1 MINIRHFITA
11 AALTLCSLQLLA
23 MNDRKPDFAF
33 PAKVAANA
41 ETSLD
46 QALKSEN
53 FKEVVRQFINMQLA
67 RTAIDPDS
75 VKGAISMA
83 DSITPMISDR
93 PCHAL
98 MLMLT
103 ARIYADFYVADEWV
117 YNERHLPASPLP
129 DDISEW
135 SGEQFKAE
143 IDRLITEAMADPG
156 MLSDEPTRSYSGI
169 ISADRRQLVYYP
181 TLLDFMAA
189 QAISLYESTGFPD
202 KARGLL
208 EEITRRSAQ
217 GSAPYVMART
227 RLIQSEDL
235 PEESYQ
241 SRQKILYTRLRE
253 LYDNTYGQQ
262 HCIPL
267 VAISQLSTDIVDA
280 SWLYGELRKAIAEYP
295 AFYNVNSL
303 KNALHQLEVRS
314 VRLDCR
320 EVCAPG
326 DVLNV
331 TVRSFNVSD
340 AKIALYRL
348 PDMFMFDRYYQLKA
362 GSAAKLIRT
371 TDVNFSGQIPFRAD
385 AEVALRPDLPG
396 YYIVVPIV
404 NGVSPYGKSYQVI
417 HCTGLATGLISLV
430 DRSAMVVNPLSGQ
443 PVGDATLSIYNQRS
457 RNAQKTPIQTVSTG
471 SDGISPLDTSRLS
484 GYGYMLAAKKG
495 SDSYAIPINLYP
507 EYSSANSVTSLQGFT
522 DLALYRP
529 GDEVKWMGVAYEATA
544 KGRKALP
551 DRHISVSMTDVNRQ
565 TVDTITVTTDR
576 FGRIHGSFA
585 IPKGQLTGRY
595 SIQFKTDDRFIGT
608 VGFEVSD
615 YKLPTFKVEITAVA
629 NDTPVKGAVTVSGN
643 AMTYAG
649 MPLAGAAVKVS
660 ASEIGWAWWRSANG
674 QSFFTSPDTVTD
686 EQGRFNVVIPA
697 SALSAPDL
705 RHQLLSATATVTSAT
720 SESQTASKVFTLGL
734 PYYIA
739 ANIPADIDAE
749 KPVDF
754 NARITGPDGKQ
765 ITDTLTWEA
774 LRDSVVAA
782 SGQFASDR
790 PVALSSVPSGVYT
803 LRISLPGKDCK
814 PLTMENVAIYRL
826 SDPMPP
832 RDELLWTPV
841 VEYKAGEDIIVGTGN
856 GTTNILLTCWT
867 SDSIISRRWLSL
879 EGGIHRLPI
888 AMPDGL
894 EKMTVTIMT
903 TRDYKSAVKN
913 INVSRPTPPKGL
925 RIVLDTF
932 RDRVV
937 PGSEERWTI
946 RVVPADTTLTPEE
959 TAVIVDM
966 YNAALDRLAPH
977 SLSMNLSSVGSRYL
991 SVRTPNTGNEVT
1003 SMAETDFRWLPGR
1016 EIGAPAF
1023 NTYGRSFYEVPQ
1035 SYEMAEAV
1043 PRAAGMSRSVIMKS
1057 AATNRVY
1064 MAAKDEMADN
1074 AVEEEVAEDASAD
1087 GGASVAGNETAEPS
1101 QNIEYRPS
1109 EIALA
1114 MFHPML
1120 VTDNDGQLALTFTV
1134 PDANTTWR
1142 FIATGFNNSMEYA
1155 TESRDI
1161 VASKRVMVTPNAP
1174 RFLRNGDKAT
1184 VGIAVFNNS
1193 DAQVKADV
1201 TAEWF
1206 DPATGLTIGRRSQTV
1221 NIPPML
1227 STDLTTGIDVPVEG
1241 QMLGLRV
1248 SAVTPEGSDGQQNV
1262 IPLLPAD
1269 VAVVESNNFYLAP
1282 SDSIKSIELPKGA
1295 KDMKMTLTYCD
1306 NPLWYVVTS
1315 LPGMQTPDFK
1325 TAPYAASSLF
1335 STVVAR
1341 EIMKRYPE
1349 VAKAVKYWSESA
1361 DRDSTLT
1368 SMLERNTDLKTLLLK
1383 ATPWQQDAMSDTE
1396 RMQRLALLFD
1406 RTQTDAAYRS
1416 SLELLEKLQQ
1426 SDGGMAWNTYYL
1438 RSSEWTTN
1446 WVAAVL
1452 GELNRIGY
1460 FPADDTRLKSIY
1472 HKALGY
1478 LQNEAVKHSR
1488 RDKGYTD
1495 ILFAMLVSAAP
1506 DFILSADGRLIVDR
1520 AVQYTVGHWKELDV
1534 PAKIEA
1540 ALLLISQ
1547 RRKAV
1552 ASEIMRSV
1560 SEYAVRK
1567 PQLGMWWP
1575 SVGNSYYQSG
1585 DVLMSARALL
1595 AYSLLDPES
1604 PQIEPIRQGIII
1616 QKQAMNWGD
1625 APAVSHIVASL
1636 LASSPAWVEKA
1647 GSITVKIDKKD
1658 IAVTPEAYTGS
1669 LRTSLPVKGRSL
1681 TISRTGQT
1689 PAWGAI
1695 VSRYTAVPSDIKATP
1710 CEGLSI
1716 EKRLLRMA
1724 PDGSWADTATLIAGD
1739 RVKVVLTVK
1748 AARDIDYMAITD
1760 QRAACLEPVKQLPEP
1775 IWSEGICFYRENL
1788 DAETR
1793 IFIDRLPKGTYQLT
1807 YEMWV
1812 NNVGNFASGIATAQ
1826 SQYAPELTAHSSG
1839 SRLSV
1844 EAGK

>member
-53 FKEVVRQFINMQLA
+53 FKEVVRQFINLQLA

-83 DSITPMISDR
+83 DSITPLISDG

-262 HCIPL
+262 RCIPL

-326 DVLNV
+326 DVLKV

-371 TDVNFSGQIPFRAD
+371 TDVKFSGQIPFRAD

-396 YYIVVPIV
+396 YYIVVPM

-471 SDGISPLDTSRLS
+471 SDGITPLDTSHLS
-484 GYGYMLAAKKG
+484 GYGYILAAKKG
-495 SDSYAIPINLYP
+495 SDSFSIPINLYP
-507 EYSSANSVTSLQGFT
+507 EYSSENSITSLQGFT
-522 DLALYRP
+522 DLALYHP
-529 GDEVKWMGVAYEATA
+529 GDEVQWMGVVYEATA
-544 KGRKALP
+544 KGRRALP
-551 DRHISVSMTDVNRQ
+551 DRQITVSMTDVNSQ
-565 TVDTITVTTDR
+565 EIDTLTVTTDR
-576 FGRIHGSFA
+576 FGRIHGSFTV
-585 IPKGQLTGRY
+585 PKGQLTGRHTLLFESSDNIY
-595 SIQFKTDDRFIGT
+595 IGT

-649 MPLAGAAVKVS
+649 MPLAGATVKVS

-674 QSFFTSPDTVTD
+674 QSFYTSPDTVTD
-686 EQGRFNVVIPA
+686 EQGRFDVVIPV

-720 SESQTASKVFTLGL
+720 AESQTSSKVFTLGL

-749 KPVDF
+749 KPTDF

-814 PLTMENVAIYRL
+814 PLTMEDVAIYRL

-841 VEYKAGEDIIVGTGN
+841 MAYKVGEDIIVGTGK
-856 GTTNILLTCWT
+856 GTTNLLLTCWT
-867 SDSIISRRWLSL
+867 SDSIISRRWISM

-903 TRDYKSAVKN
+903 TRDYRSAVKN
-913 INVSRPTPPKGL
+913 ITVSRPTPPNGL
-925 RIVLDTF
+925 RIILDTF

-937 PGSEERWTI
+937 PGSEERWTL
-946 RVVPADTTLTPEE
+946 RVVPADSTRSPQP

-991 SVRTPNTGNEVT
+991 SVRTPDTGNEVT
-1003 SMAETDFRWLPGR
+1003 SMVESDFRWLPGR

-1023 NTYGRSFYEVPQ
+1023 NTYGRSFYEVPR
-1035 SYEMAEAV
+1035 SYEMAEV
-1043 PRAAGMSRSVIMKS
+1043 MPRAGMSRSVMMKS

-1087 GGASVAGNETAEPS
+1087 GGADVAGNEAAEQA
-1101 QNIEYRPS
+1101 QNVEYRPS

-1120 VTDNDGQLALTFTV
+1120 VTDSDGRLALTFTV
-1134 PDANTTWR
+1134 PDANTTWH
-1142 FIATGFNNSMEYA
+1142 FIATGFNTSMENA

-1161 VASKRVMVTPNAP
+1161 VAAKRVMVTPNAP
-1174 RFLRNGDKAT
+1174 RFLRNGDKTA

-1193 DAQVKADV
+1193 DAQVKAYV

-1206 DPATGLTIGRRSQTV
+1206 DPATGLTIGRESQTV
-1221 NIPPML
+1221 NIQPMM
-1227 STDLTTGIDVPVEG
+1227 SADLTTCIDVPVEG

-1248 SAVTPEGSDGQQNV
+1248 RAVTPNGSDGQQNV

-1269 VAVVESNNFYLAP
+1269 VAVVESDNFYLAP

-1315 LPGMQTPDFK
+1315 LPGMQTPEFK
-1325 TAPYAASSLF
+1325 SAPDAASSIF
-1335 STVVAR
+1335 STVVAT

-1349 VAKAVKYWSESA
+1349 VAKAVKHWSESA

-1368 SMLERNTDLKTLLLK
+1368 SMLERNADLKTLLLK
-1383 ATPWQQDAMSDTE
+1383 ATPWQQEAMSDTE

-1406 RTQTDAAYRS
+1406 RTQTEAAYRS

-1426 SDGGMAWNTYYL
+1426 SDGGMAWNTYYP

-1534 PAKIEA
+1534 TAKIEA

-1604 PQIEPIRQGIII
+1604 PQIEPIRQWIII

-1636 LASSPAWVEKA
+1636 LASSPVWVEKA

-1724 PDGSWADTATLIAGD
+1724 PDGSWADAATLIAGD

-1748 AARDIDYMAITD
+1748 TARNIDYMAITD
-1760 QRAACLEPVKQLPEP
+1760 QRAACLEPVEQLPEP

>member
-1 MINIRHFITA
+1 MINIRQIITA
-11 AALTLCSLQLLA
+11 AALMLCSLQILA

-33 PAKVAANA
+33 PAQVAANA
-41 ETSLD
+41 ETNLD
-46 QALKSEN
+46 KALKSSD
-53 FKEVVRQFINMQLA
+53 FKEAIHQFINLQLA
-67 RTAIDPDS
+67 RTAIDADS
-75 VKGAISMA
+75 IKKAIAMA
-83 DSITPMISDR
+83 DSITPLITDP
-93 PCHAL
+93 PCHAI
-98 MLMLT
+98 MYMLT
-103 ARIYADFYVADEWV
+103 SRMYADYYSDDRWMFDLRE
-117 YNERHLPASPLP
+117 LPLTPLP

-143 IDRLITEAMADPG
+143 IDRLITEAMADPK

-189 QAISLYESTGFPD
+189 QAISLYESTGSPSSPR
-202 KARGLL
+202 ALL
-208 EEITRRSAQ
+208 EEITRRSEP

-235 PEESYQ
+235 PAESYQ
-241 SRQKILYTRLRE
+241 SRQKTLYDRLRE
-253 LYDNTYGQQ
+253 LYNNTTGQQ
-262 HCIPL
+262 RCIPL
-267 VAISQLSTDIVDA
+267 AAISQLSADIVDA
-280 SWLYGELRKAIAEYP
+280 PWLYGELRKAIADYP
-295 AFYNVNSL
+295 SFYNINSL

-314 VRLDCR
+314 VRLDSR

-326 DVLNV
+326 DVLKV
-331 TVRSFNVSD
+331 TVHSFNVSD

-348 PDMFMFDRYYQLKA
+348 PDMFMFDRYYQLKS

-371 TDVNFSGQIPFRAD
+371 VDVKFSGKVPFRAD

-404 NGVSPYGKSYQVI
+404 RGISHYGKSYNVI
-417 HCTGLATGLISLV
+417 HCTGLATGLLSLT
-430 DRSAMVVNPLSGQ
+430 DKSAIVVNPLSGA
-443 PVGDATLSIYNQRS
+443 PVSDVTLGIYNQRN
-457 RNAQKTPIQTVSTG
+457 RNAQQTPIQTASTG
-471 SDGISPLDTSRLS
+471 SDGISPLDTSSLN
-484 GYGYMLAAKKG
+484 GYGYMLAAQKG

-507 EYSSANSVTSLQGFT
+507 EHRNENSVTSLQGFT

-544 KGRKALP
+544 KGRKVIP
-551 DRHISVSMTDVNRQ
+551 DRQISVSMTDVNSQ
-565 TVDTITVTTDR
+565 TVDTVTLTTDR
-576 FGRIHGSFA
+576 FGRVNGAFV
-585 IPKGQLTGRY
+585 IPKGQLTGHY
-595 SIQFKTDDRFIGT
+595 SIQFKSEGKFIGA

-674 QSFFTSPDTVTD
+674 QNFYTSPDTVTD
-686 EQGRFNVVIPA
+686 EHGHFDVVIPA

-720 SESQTASKVFTLGL
+720 AESQTASKVFTLGL

-749 KPVDF
+749 KPTDF

-790 PVALSSVPSGVYT
+790 SVSLSSVPSGVYT
-803 LRISLPGKDCK
+803 LRISLPGKDCR
-814 PLTMENVAIYRL
+814 PMTMENVAIYRL

-841 VEYKAGEDIIVGTGN
+841 MAYKAGEEIIVGTGK

-879 EGGIHRLPI
+879 EGGIHRLPV

-903 TRDYKSAVKN
+903 THDYKSAVKN

-925 RIVLDTF
+925 RIMLDTF

-937 PGSEERWTI
+937 PGSEERWTL
-946 RVVPADTTLTPEE
+946 RVVPADSTRSPQP

-966 YNAALDRLAPH
+966 YNAALDRLTPH
-977 SLSMNLSSVGSRYL
+977 SLSMHLNSVGNRYL
-991 SVRTPNTGNEVT
+991 SVRTPATGNEVT
-1003 SMAETDFRWLPGR
+1003 SMVESDFRWLPGR

-1023 NTYGRSFYEVPQ
+1023 NTYGRSFYEIPRL
-1035 SYEMAEAV
+1035 YEMAEV
-1043 PRAAGMSRSVIMKS
+1043 MPRAGMSRSVMMKS
-1057 AATNRVY
+1057 SATNRLY

-1087 GGASVAGNETAEPS
+1087 GGAAVAGNDAAEQA

-1120 VTDNDGQLALTFTV
+1120 VTDNDGRLALTFTV

-1142 FIATGFNNSMEYA
+1142 FIATGFNTSMENA

-1161 VASKRVMVTPNAP
+1161 VAAKRVMVTPNAP
-1174 RFLRNGDKAT
+1174 RFLRNGDKTA

-1193 DAQVKADV
+1193 DTPVKADV

-1206 DPATGLTIGRRSQTV
+1206 DPVTGQTVGRESQTV
-1221 NIPPML
+1221 NIQPML
-1227 STDLTTGIDVPVEG
+1227 SSDITTHITVPAEG

-1248 SAVTPEGSDGQQNV
+1248 RAVTPDGSDGQQNI

-1269 VAVVESNNFYLAP
+1269 VAVVESDNFYLAP
-1282 SDSIKSIELPKGA
+1282 SDSIKSVELPKAA

-1306 NPLWYVVTS
+1306 NPLWYVITS
-1315 LPGMQTPDFK
+1315 LPGMQTPEFK
-1325 TAPYAASSLF
+1325 SAPDAASSIF

-1341 EIMKRYPE
+1341 EIIKRYPE

-1368 SMLERNTDLKTLLLK
+1368 SMLERNADLKTLLLK
-1383 ATPWQQDAMSDTE
+1383 ATPWQQEAMSDTE

-1426 SDGGMAWNTYYL
+1426 SDGGMAWNTYYP
-1438 RSSEWTTN
+1438 RSSEWATE

-1460 FPADDTRLKSIY
+1460 FPADDTRLESIY
-1472 HKALGY
+1472 HKVLGY
-1478 LQNEAVKHSR
+1478 LQDEAVKRSR
-1488 RDKGYTD
+1488 RDKDYTD

-1506 DFILSADGRLIVDR
+1506 DFTLSADGRLIVDR

-1534 PAKIEA
+1534 PAKIEG

-1547 RRKAV
+1547 RHKAV

-1575 SVGNSYYQSG
+1575 SVGNSYFPSG

-1604 PQIEPIRQGIII
+1604 PQIEPIRQWIII

-1647 GSITVKIDKKD
+1647 GSITVQIDKKD

-1669 LRTSLPVKGRSL
+1669 LRVSLPVKGRSL
-1681 TISRTGQT
+1681 TISRSGHT
-1689 PAWGAI
+1689 PAWGAV
-1695 VSRYTAVPSDIKATP
+1695 VSRYTAVPSDIKAMA

-1716 EKRLLRMA
+1716 EKRLLRLT
-1724 PDGSWADTATLIAGD
+1724 PDGSWADASTLKAGD

-1748 AARDIDYMAITD
+1748 ASREIDYMAIND
-1760 QRAACLEPVKQLPEP
+1760 QRAACLEPVEQLPEP

-1793 IFIDRLPKGTYQLT
+1793 IFIDRLPKGTYQLA

-1812 NNVGNFASGIATAQ
+1812 NNAGSFASGIATAQ

-1839 SRLSV
+1839 SRLVV

>member
-1 MINIRHFITA
+1 MINIRQFITA

-33 PAKVAANA
+33 PAQVAANA
-41 ETSLD
+41 ETNLD
-46 QALKSEN
+46 KALKSSD
-53 FKEVVRQFINMQLA
+53 FKEAIHQFINLQLA

-75 VKGAISMA
+75 IKKAIAMA
-83 DSITPMISDR
+83 DSITPLITDPHCNAIMY
-93 PCHAL
+93 
-98 MLMLT
+98 MLT
-103 ARIYADFYVADEWV
+103 ARMYADYYSDDRWMFDSRE
-117 YNERHLPASPLP
+117 LPLAPLP

-143 IDRLITEAMADPG
+143 IDRLITKAMADPG
-156 MLSDEPTRSYSGI
+156 MLSDEPTRSYSDI

-189 QAISLYESTGFPD
+189 QAISLYESTGSPA

-208 EEITRRSAQ
+208 EEITRRSEQ

-253 LYDNTYGQQ
+253 LYDNTDGQQ
-262 HCIPL
+262 RCIPL
-267 VAISQLSTDIVDA
+267 VAISQISPDIVDA

-295 AFYNVNSL
+295 AFYNINSL

-314 VRLDCR
+314 VRIDCR

-326 DVLNV
+326 DVLKV

-340 AKIALYRL
+340 ARIALYRL
-348 PDMFMFDRYYQLKA
+348 PDMFMFDRYYQLES

-371 TDVNFSGQIPFRAD
+371 IDVKFSGKIPFRDD
-385 AEVALRPDLPG
+385 AEVSLRPDLPG
-396 YYIVVPIV
+396 YYVVVPIV
-404 NGVSPYGKSYQVI
+404 NGVSHYGKSYQVI
-417 HCTGLATGLISLV
+417 HCTGLATGLLSLT
-430 DRSAMVVNPLSGQ
+430 DKSAIVVNPLSGA
-443 PVGDATLSIYNQRS
+443 PVSDVTLGIYNQRN
-457 RNAQKTPIQTVSTG
+457 RNAKQTPVQTASTG
-471 SDGISPLDTSRLS
+471 SDGISPLDTSRLN

-507 EYSSANSVTSLQGFT
+507 EHRRENSVTSLEGFT
-522 DLALYRP
+522 DMALYRP

-544 KGRKALP
+544 EGRKVIP
-551 DRHISVSMTDVNRQ
+551 DRQISVSMTDVNSQ
-565 TVDTITVTTDR
+565 TVDTVTLTTDS
-576 FGRIHGSFA
+576 FGRVHGAFV
-585 IPKGQLTGRY
+585 IPKGQLTGHY
-595 SIQFKTDDRFIGT
+595 SILFNSEEIFIGS

-649 MPLAGAAVKVS
+649 MPLAGANVKVS

-674 QSFFTSPDTVTD
+674 QSFYTSPDTVTD
-686 EQGRFNVVIPA
+686 EQGRFDVIIPA

-720 SESQTASKVFTLGL
+720 YESQTDSKVFTLGL

-749 KPVDF
+749 KSVDF

-765 ITDTLTWEA
+765 INDTLTWEA

-790 PVALSSVPSGVYT
+790 SVSLSSVPSGVYT

-826 SDPMPP
+826 SDPMTT

-841 VEYKAGEDIIVGTGN
+841 MAYKAGEDIIVGTRK
-856 GTTNILLTCWT
+856 GTTNLLLTCWT
-867 SDSIISRRWLSL
+867 SDSIISRRWLSQD
-879 EGGIHRLPI
+879 GGIHRLPI

-913 INVSRPTPPKGL
+913 ITVSRPTPPKGL

-937 PGSEERWTI
+937 PGSEERWTL
-946 RVVPADTTLTPEE
+946 RVVPADSTRSPQP

-977 SLSMNLSSVGSRYL
+977 SLSMHLSSVGSRYL
-991 SVRTPNTGNEVT
+991 SVRTPATGNEVT
-1003 SMAETDFRWLPGR
+1003 SMVESDFRWLPGR

-1023 NTYGRSFYEVPQ
+1023 NTYGRSFYEVPRL
-1035 SYEMAEAV
+1035 YEMAEV
-1043 PRAAGMSRSVIMKS
+1043 MPRAGMSRSVMMKS

-1087 GGASVAGNETAEPS
+1087 GGAAVAGNDAAEQA

-1142 FIATGFNNSMEYA
+1142 FIATGFNTSMENA

-1161 VASKRVMVTPNAP
+1161 VAAKRVMVTPNAP

-1206 DPATGLTIGRRSQTV
+1206 DPSTGLTIGRRSQTV

-1227 STDLTTGIDVPVEG
+1227 STDLTTCIDVPVEG

-1248 SAVTPEGSDGQQNV
+1248 SAVTPEGSDGQQNI

-1269 VAVVESNNFYLAP
+1269 IPVVESDNFYLAP

-1325 TAPYAASSLF
+1325 NAPYAASSLF

-1341 EIMKRYPE
+1341 EIMNRYPE

-1406 RTQTDAAYRS
+1406 RKQTDAAYRS

-1426 SDGGMAWNTYYL
+1426 SDGGMAWNTYYP
-1438 RSSEWTTN
+1438 RSSEWTTE
-1446 WVAAVL
+1446 WVADVL

-1460 FPADDTRLKSIY
+1460 FPADDTCLKSIY

-1478 LQNEAVKHSR
+1478 LQNEAVKRSR

-1495 ILFAMLVSAAP
+1495 ISFAMLVSAAP
-1506 DFILSADGRLIVDR
+1506 DFTLSGDGRLIVDR

-1534 PAKIEA
+1534 PAKIKA

-1567 PQLGMWWP
+1567 PELGMWWP
-1575 SVGNSYYQSG
+1575 SVGDSYYQSG

-1595 AYSLLDPES
+1595 AYSLLDPKS
-1604 PQIEPIRQGIII
+1604 PQIEPIRQWIII

-1669 LRTSLPVKGRSL
+1669 LRVSLPVKGRSL
-1681 TISRTGQT
+1681 TISRSGQT
-1689 PAWGAI
+1689 PAWGAV
-1695 VSRYTAVPSDIKATP
+1695 VSRYTAVPSDIKARP

-1724 PDGSWADTATLIAGD
+1724 PDGSWADAETLKGGD

-1760 QRAACLEPVKQLPEP
+1760 QRAACLEPVEQLPGP

-1812 NNVGNFASGIATAQ
+1812 NNAGNFASGIATAQ